1 MIPLHSMKSIWVCLP
16 VLLLTACAAPV
27 TQWEKPGASLT
38 AVDDAMQQCRMDAR
52 LAPQPH
58 LGPSP
63 HSMGTPALDRIEDRD
78 VNEDARFRKCMQ
90 DKGYSAKP

>member
-1 MIPLHSMKSIWVCLP
+1 MKSIWVCLP
-16 VLLLTACAAPV
+16 VLLLTAGAAPV